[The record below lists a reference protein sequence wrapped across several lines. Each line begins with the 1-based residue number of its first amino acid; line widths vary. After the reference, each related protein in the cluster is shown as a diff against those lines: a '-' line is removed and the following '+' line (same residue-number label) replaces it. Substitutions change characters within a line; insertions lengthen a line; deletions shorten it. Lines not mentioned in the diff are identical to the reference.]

1 MHLGTGLAFRVYALG
16 WRLERDHGELSQG
29 HCAKRFARPVFAASS
44 CAPAAH
50 LRRDSKWMHRSLSN
64 SCGKVSN
71 GCGKADENVQQRQVA
86 KEQELGD
93 YRVVV
98 NDGANAGQEVFHL
111 HMHVLAGRA
120 MTWPPG

>member
-29 HCAKRFARPVFAASS
+29 HCAKRFARRVFAASS
-44 CAPAAH
+44 CAPAGH